1 MLWLLIPDER
11 ASIRIV
17 CLLCPIFSNI
27 IIINL
32 LPLPIVILFHLQ
44 ASQQIALSLKLE
56 HEFTYLAHVVEPQ
69 KGTGLLEWVRFK
81 TLGLILQDAWDRVC
95 AFSFAKPWNTLDILY
110 GTVCHVYWKGL
121 LSESTMRKLFLE
133 ANFLLPSL
141 WSWTRIKLLST
152 WK

>member
-32 LPLPIVILFHLQ
+32 LPLPIVIFFHLQ

-56 HEFTYLAHVVEPQ
+56 HEFTYLAHVVELQ
-69 KGTGLLEWVRFK
+69 QGTGLLEWVRFK
-81 TLGLILQDAWDRVC
+81 TLGLIL
-95 AFSFAKPWNTLDILY
+95 
-110 GTVCHVYWKGL
+110 
-121 LSESTMRKLFLE
+121 
-133 ANFLLPSL
+133 
-141 WSWTRIKLLST
+141 
-152 WK
+152 